1 MTADGTVSRSSRPP
15 ARSTTSAVMTFV
27 MLAIGRSV
35 LRSRLHRTVPLSAF
49 AIAAAPAVTPDGPAE
64 AAEATDVV
72 PANAAT
78 ATETTSATLTR
89 RDMAPRLCAL
99 APGDDG
105 SLREQGDRGSR
116 RQLTLAAEHP
126 DQDRLAILALFRLD
140 PDHGVVPVIPVRQD
154 PAPDV
159 AVVRAEFD
167 LLRPHQDGDMS
178 RGREPR
184 FVMNQREKSEYCLH
198 AARDVLT
205 GQQVRVPDER
215 GQVRVGG
222 PRVQV
227 FRGGVLGDRA
237 IAEYRDA
244 IGDRQRL

>member
-49 AIAAAPAVTPDGPAE
+49 AIAAAPAVTPDGPAAAAE
-64 AAEATDVV
+64 AATAEATDVV

-89 RDMAPRLCAL
+89 RGMAPRLCAL

-105 SLREQGDRGSR
+105 SLREQGDRGSG

-126 DQDRLAILALFRLD
+126 DQDRLAVLALFWLD

-154 PAPDV
+154 PGPDL

-167 LLRPHQDGDMS
+167 LLRPHQDG
-178 RGREPR
+178 
-184 FVMNQREKSEYCLH
+184 
-198 AARDVLT
+198 
-205 GQQVRVPDER
+205 
-215 GQVRVGG
+215 
-222 PRVQV
+222 
-227 FRGGVLGDRA
+227 
-237 IAEYRDA
+237 
-244 IGDRQRL
+244 